1 MHKLVVMGVSG
12 CGKSS
17 LGAALAQALDARL
30 IEGDDY
36 HPDASQRKMQQ
47 GIALTDEDRWPWLEQ
62 IGAMVRD
69 EQARSVVLTCSA
81 LKRAYR
87 DRLRALAPALRF
99 VFIDIDEAE
108 ARRRVGARQGHFFPA
123 ELVAAQFAALEP
135 PLGEPG
141 VVRVDAT
148 DSLQTQRD
156 AALQQLGA
164 AGAGAV

>member
-1 MHKLVVMGVSG
+1 MADKLVVMGVSG

-17 LGAALAQALDARL
+17 LGAALAQALDSRL

-36 HPDASQRKMQQ
+36 HPASNQDKMQR
-47 GIALTDEDRWPWLEQ
+47 GIALTDADRWPWLEQ

-69 EQARSVVLTCSA
+69 ETARGVVLTCSS

-87 DRLRALAPALRF
+87 DRLRALEPALQF
-99 VFIDIDEAE
+99 VYVDITEEE

-123 ELVAAQFAALEP
+123 QLVADQFAALEP

-141 VVRVDAT
+141 VIRVDALL
-148 DSLQTQRD
+148 SLQAQRD
-156 AALQQLGA
+156 AVLQQL
-164 AGAGAV
+164 AG